1 MELKPIQKTKYKVVL
16 EVDGETHSL
25 LNIIKDELWNDSDVK
40 ITGYNIDHPL
50 TGKPKLTIQTSSE
63 DALSALQEALKRA
76 KSQYTKLRKSLE

>member
-16 EVDGETHSL
+16 EVDGETHTL

-63 DALSALQEALKRA
+63 DAISVLQEALKRA
-76 KSQYTKLRKSLE
+76 KSQYAKLRKSLE